1 MIVPQE
7 ARVKIRAE
15 MSRCGY
21 TLDALCAET
30 QISQTVLRGILYGSA
45 RSISTRNLFS
55 LSRAFGYEV
64 SDFVDLLSGAVSYP
78 DSKPD

>member
-1 MIVPQE
+1 MTIPPE

-21 TLDALCAET
+21 TLDTLCAET
-30 QISQTVLRGILYGSA
+30 QISQIVLRGILYGSA
-45 RSISTRNLFS
+45 QSISTRNLFS

-64 SDFVDLLSGAVSYP
+64 SNFVDLLSGAASYP
-78 DSKPD
+78 NTNQD